1 MRRKKWKKQVSI
13 FLCMA
18 LTLVMLVPQIS
29 ARGDTYVNFD
39 EKVSELQKQYYDGYG
54 DASIWQNYSFTGSSG
69 TQSWQCVAFARMAY
83 QYIYG
88 ADWNTCGVAY
98 TNKNEIEKGDYIFY
112 SCPSDLGTTGHG
124 AIVINRSGN
133 IIYTYSANT
142 YCTHNKK
149 YSTVC
154 YNHPINIAAS
164 DFSISTAY
172 HKPANVTFTNDH
184 IPVGYVDDVITTAN
198 TVTVTGWAYDPDR
211 SSQSLD
217 IHVYI
222 GESDQNRELGKVG
235 TANLSSQDVD
245 NQYGITGNHRFSITF
260 ETNRV
265 GTQKIWVY
273 PINIDKNGNTVER
286 HAHIEDGKGVATV
299 NVTGK
304 VSLVGISLNKTSV
317 TLNKGATDN
326 LTVSYNPT
334 NTTDSKTVTWSSGN
348 TSVAKVDQN
357 GKITAVNK
365 GTTTITAKVGS
376 KTASCNVTVKVP
388 LTGISLN
395 KTTLALNRGVTE
407 TLTVNYNPSD
417 TTDSKTVTWSSEN
430 TSVAK
435 VDQNGKITA
444 VDVGTT
450 NILAKVGSKT
460 ASCSVTVKAPLTGIS
475 LNKTTLSLRKQSTET
490 LVVSYDPINTTDDKT
505 ITWTSDNEEVA
516 TISGGTVS
524 ALKEGTATI
533 TATVGSCTAQCVVTV
548 EKENTEPVKKPLTAI
563 SLDKATMN
571 LKQGSTDTLTV
582 TYTPGD
588 TTDDKTV
595 TWTSDN
601 EEVATVSGGTVS
613 ALKEGTAT
621 ITATVGSCTAQC
633 VVTVEKE
640 NTEPV
645 KKPLTAI
652 SLDKATMNL
661 KQGSTD
667 TLTVTYT
674 PGDTTDDKT
683 VTWTSDNEEVATVS
697 GGTVSALKEGT
708 ATITATVGS
717 CTAQCVVT
725 VVPKQEQPNLPSE
738 PNNYS
743 ITEGANGTHK
753 INEDGTYVLRA
764 SGELDKFVSIE
775 VDGMLLDSSNYTLK
789 RGSTIVTFTK
799 EYMDQLAVGTH
810 VVKIN
815 FTDGVATTSINIQQN
830 TANKNDKKN
839 TGDVTIVNN
848 QAADSANNQVT
859 NTETLTDTKTDEIIV
874 DNSVEVQSPKTGDDN
889 QCMWI
894 FAICF
899 ACSLGFILRFKK
911 FKK

>member
-395 KTTLALNRGVTE
+395 KTTLTLNRGVTE
-407 TLTVNYNPSD
+407 SLTVNYNPSD

-460 ASCSVTVKAPLTGIS
+460 VSCSVTVKASLTGIS

-505 ITWTSDNEEVA
+505 VTWTSDNEEVA
-516 TISGGTVS
+516 TVSGGTVS

-533 TATVGSCTAQCVVTV
+533 TATVGSCTVQCVVTV
-548 EKENTEPVKKPLTAI
+548 EKETTEPVKKPLTAI
-563 SLDKATMN
+563 SLDKATLN
-571 LKQGSTDTLTV
+571 LKQGSTDTLSV
-582 TYTPGD
+582 TYAPGD

-640 NTEPV
+640 ATEPV

-667 TLTVTYT
+667 TLSVTYA

-810 VVKIN
+810 VIKVN
-815 FTDGVATTSINIQQN
+815 FTDGVATTSINIQQI
-830 TANKNDKKN
+830 TANKNDNKN
-839 TGDVTIVNN
+839 TGEVTIVNN
-848 QAADSANNQVT
+848 QAADSAKNQVA
-859 NTETLTDTKTDEIIV
+859 NTETLTGTETEEIIV

-889 QCMWI
+889 RCMWI
-894 FAICF
+894 FAICLVF
-899 ACSLGFILRFKK
+899 CFGFILKLKRVKK
-911 FKK
+911 

>member
-516 TISGGTVS
+516 T
-524 ALKEGTATI
+524 
-533 TATVGSCTAQCVVTV
+533 
-548 EKENTEPVKKPLTAI
+548 
-563 SLDKATMN
+563 
-571 LKQGSTDTLTV
+571 
-582 TYTPGD
+582 
-588 TTDDKTV
+588 
-595 TWTSDN
+595 
-601 EEVATVSGGTVS
+601 
-613 ALKEGTAT
+613 
-621 ITATVGSCTAQC
+621 
-633 VVTVEKE
+633 
-640 NTEPV
+640 
-645 KKPLTAI
+645 
-652 SLDKATMNL
+652 
-661 KQGSTD
+661 
-667 TLTVTYT
+667 
-674 PGDTTDDKT
+674 
-683 VTWTSDNEEVATVS
+683 VS

-899 ACSLGFILRFKK
+899 ACSFGFILRFKK

>member
-1 MRRKKWKKQVSI
+1 MRRKKWKTHIWAMLCCILCLFALIPDIPAKATVSNGQI
-13 FLCMA
+13 IDITADDAIAWLSNNVGKSLGTPVYGQYQCVG
-18 LTLVMLVPQIS
+18 LT
-29 ARGDTYVNFD
+29 N
-39 EKVSELQKQYYDGYG
+39 QYMKYLGTSGYG
-54 DASIWQNYSFTGSSG
+54 GSAYTYANSSNAPSGITVIQGARPQKGDILVYTENSKSNCHGFGHVSVYETDNTSFHQNYSGKGYVSRENINYNYTYTYTCKDCGTKV
-69 TQSWQCVAFARMAY
+69 TQSYWGVWRPNFATDR
-83 QYIYG
+83 
-88 ADWNTCGVAY
+88 
-98 TNKNEIEKGDYIFY
+98 
-112 SCPSDLGTTGHG
+112 
-124 AIVINRSGN
+124 
-133 IIYTYSANT
+133 
-142 YCTHNKK
+142 
-149 YSTVC
+149 
-154 YNHPINIAAS
+154 
-164 DFSISTAY
+164 
-172 HKPANVTFTNDH
+172 
-184 IPVGYVDDVITTAN
+184 IPVGYVDDVTTTAN

-516 TISGGTVS
+516 T
-524 ALKEGTATI
+524 
-533 TATVGSCTAQCVVTV
+533 
-548 EKENTEPVKKPLTAI
+548 
-563 SLDKATMN
+563 
-571 LKQGSTDTLTV
+571 
-582 TYTPGD
+582 
-588 TTDDKTV
+588 
-595 TWTSDN
+595 
-601 EEVATVSGGTVS
+601 VSGGTVS

-894 FAICF
+894 FAICL
-899 ACSLGFILRFKK
+899 ACSFGFILRFKK